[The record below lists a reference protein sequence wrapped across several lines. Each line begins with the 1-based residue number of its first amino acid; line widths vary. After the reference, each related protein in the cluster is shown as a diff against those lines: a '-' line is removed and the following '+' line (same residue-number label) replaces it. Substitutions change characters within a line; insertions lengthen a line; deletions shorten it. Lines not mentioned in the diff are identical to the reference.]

1 MKAEK
6 EYVTYVI
13 LFAKSTKMKLL
24 RYECLIYYLTLN
36 QTATSVDLLFSL
48 HAEPSYNISTFGK
61 YLKVC
66 SSLHCKYDVSY
77 LYIHEK
83 EILKSKVKNSAK
95 VSIFM

>member
-13 LFAKSTKMKLL
+13 LFATSTKMKLVS
-24 RYECLIYYLTLN
+24 YECLIYYLTLN

-48 HAEPSYNISTFGK
+48 NAEPSYNISTFGK

-66 SSLHCKYDVSY
+66 SSLHCKYVSY

-95 VSIFM
+95 ASIFM

>member
-13 LFAKSTKMKLL
+13 LFATSTKMKLVN
-24 RYECLIYYLTLN
+24 YECLIYYLTLN
-36 QTATSVDLLFSL
+36 QTATSVKLLFSL
-48 HAEPSYNISTFGK
+48 NAEPSYNISTFGK

-66 SSLHCKYDVSY
+66 SSLHCKYVSY

-95 VSIFM
+95 ASIFM